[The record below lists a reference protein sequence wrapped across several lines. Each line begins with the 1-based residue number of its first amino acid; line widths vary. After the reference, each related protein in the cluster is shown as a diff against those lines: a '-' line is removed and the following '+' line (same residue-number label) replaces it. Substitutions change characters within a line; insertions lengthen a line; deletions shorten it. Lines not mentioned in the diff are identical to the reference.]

1 MNYQYFIIITL
12 TILFLAIPNS
22 FAYDNLTNVED
33 NLLATNE
40 YYFDNNNTDVG
51 NGSFENPYNNLNNS
65 NLLDSSIIHLA
76 SGEYK
81 LESDRS
87 FSDISFY
94 GSGNDTILNAN
105 GFKITNNGNLKFA
118 NLTIVN
124 ITIQN
129 NGNLNASN
137 TIFKDS
143 QNDFGG
149 VINSGNSKNIYLD
162 TCEFINNSANYGG
175 VIYIFEGNLEAIN
188 TVFKNNNALLFGGAV
203 TSVKSNLKLKNITAF
218 NNNACHEGGVIYT
231 LFGDFSIE
239 NSTLYNNSAKNG
251 GGLYIDNVTSA
262 VVVNNIFNKCLS
274 FSKRYSLI

>member
-1 MNYQYFIIITL
+1 MKYQYFIIITL
-12 TILFLAIPNS
+12 TILLLAIPTS
-22 FAYDNLTNVED
+22 FAYDNLTNVD
-33 NLLATNE
+33 DKLLSTKE

-51 NGSFENPYNNLNNS
+51 NGSLENPFNNLNNS

-76 SGEYK
+76 SGEYC
-81 LESDRS
+81 LQSDRS

-94 GSGNDTILNAN
+94 GESSKNTILNAN
-105 GFKITNNGNLKFA
+105 GFKLTNNGKLNFI
-118 NLTIVN
+118 NITVVN
-124 ITIQN
+124 ISIQN

-149 VINSGNSKNIYLD
+149 VINSGSSKNIYLD
-162 TCEFINNSANYGG
+162 TCDFINNSANYGG

-251 GGLYIDNVTSA
+251 GGLYIDNVFTSRSCLFTCKFKY
-262 VVVNNIFNKCLS
+262 NI
-274 FSKRYSLI
+274 